1 MRAFLRLAY
10 RISDRLKEALLV
22 LWLSLPVGF
31 LYTATRSVPVIASL
45 TTYPPRI
52 NKSWL
57 AIETLLRQSVRPE
70 RLVLVLNTEEF
81 PSKKLPRRIA
91 RQTRR
96 GLEILWAHRN
106 GRSHDKLIPVRT
118 AFPQATIVTFDDDK
132 FFPRDLLEKLTEA
145 SDQSPGKVIGAR
157 GWEVRRTEEDDDD
170 IHFGEGW
177 TRATPHSSGP
187 HLFLP
192 GGNGC
197 VYPYDS
203 LHALVDNLDEA
214 LRVTPTADDVWFWG
228 ALQKN
233 SGQMVCLGLPPHRPV
248 SALKAGP
255 ALSALGESEN
265 ERQFQDALDFFCIR
279 DRVHQ
284 HSLKAAGADG

>member
-1 MRAFLRLAY
+1 MRALLRLAY
-10 RISDRLKEALLV
+10 RISDQLKEALLI

-52 NKSWL
+52 SKSWI

-106 GRSHDKLIPVRT
+106 GRSHDKLIPVRA

-132 FFPRDLLEKLTEA
+132 FFPRDLLEKLTEE

-157 GWEVRRTEEDDDD
+157 GWEVRRTEEDDD
-170 IHFGEGW
+170 IHFGKGW
-177 TRATPHSSGP
+177 TRAGPDSSGQ

-197 VYPYDS
+197 LYPYDS
-203 LHALVDNLDEA
+203 LHALVDDLDEA
-214 LRVTPTADDVWFWG
+214 LSVTPTADDVWFWG

-233 SGQMVCLGLPPHRPV
+233 SGQMMCLGLPPHRPV

-255 ALSALGESEN
+255 ALSAQGESEN
-265 ERQFQDALDFFCIR
+265 ERQFQDALDSFGIR

>member
-10 RISDRLKEALLV
+10 KISDQLKEALLV

-45 TTYPPRI
+45 TTYSPRI
-52 NKSWL
+52 SRSWM

-106 GRSHDKLIPVRT
+106 GRSHDKLIPVRA
-118 AFPQATIVTFDDDK
+118 AFPQTTIVTFDDDK

-145 SDQSPGKVIGAR
+145 SEQSPGEVVGAR
-157 GWEVRRTEEDDDD
+157 GWEVRRTEEDND
-170 IHFGEGW
+170 IHFGAGW
-177 TRATPHSSGP
+177 TRATPRSSGQ

-197 VYPYDS
+197 LYPYDS
-203 LHALVDNLDEA
+203 LHPLVDDLDEA

-265 ERQFQDALDFFCIR
+265 ERQFQDALDVFGIR
-279 DRVHQ
+279 DWVHRN
-284 HSLKAAGADG
+284 SLKAAGAHG